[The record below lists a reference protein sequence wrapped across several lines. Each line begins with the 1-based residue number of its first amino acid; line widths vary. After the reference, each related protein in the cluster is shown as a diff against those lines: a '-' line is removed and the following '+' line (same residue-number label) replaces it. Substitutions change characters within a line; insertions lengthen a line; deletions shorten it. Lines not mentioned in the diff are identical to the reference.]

1 MNISDWI
8 AIVDT
13 LIALIGII
21 VGVIGAKEIKAANEL
36 KVQVKE
42 LKAQIEK
49 IEITNSQVATTI
61 NNHGIGIKDTE
72 MISERIVNEKIA
84 QQPQIYY
91 GTEKPSEQLGKD
103 GDMYIKIE
111 DL

>member
-1 MNISDWI
+1 MNISEWI
-8 AIVDT
+8 AIADT

-21 VGVIGAKEIKAANEL
+21 VGAIGAREMKTANEL

-49 IEITNSQVATTI
+49 IEIKDSQVATTI

-72 MISERIVNEKIA
+72 MISERVTNEKIA
-84 QQPQIYY
+84 QLPRIYY
-91 GTEKPSEQLGKD
+91 GTEDPSEQFGKD
-103 GDMYIKIE
+103 GEIYIKIE
-111 DL
+111 EF